1 MKKFLTI
8 MILILV
14 LYVPSYASQD
24 IRNLQVEGISVGD
37 KLSKYY
43 SLESQKK
50 MKATV
55 DEKTNL
61 VTIVISDPSFVI
73 YDQVQVVFIK
83 KNQKILSIEGIHYG
97 PYDFCLQQKNF
108 VVKDILKLFAKKKY
122 EVIDEK
128 EKKHPAD
135 IFGQSKFTNTHIDL
149 KDSNG
154 SINVRCYKWSKKL
167 TQEKGWIDSL
177 SVSINSK
184 RIKTLKKIVNIISEP
199 LPILS
204 DPNFEFALDEKY
216 YALLIGNNDYEYW
229 EKLDAPV
236 NDVVELGKILET
248 KYGYKVDVVK
258 NANENVIR
266 TKLIELSKKVT
277 SEDNLLIYYSGHGD
291 RNINMS
297 PIRAY
302 WIPTDAA
309 QTFDAKWINT
319 EDVSAMISQISAK
332 HILIM
337 VDSCYAGSSIRGAS
351 SNSLEED
358 RAFQKKLYEEE
369 ESWGKS
375 TKNYTKNYIKK
386 MLNRRT
392 RIAITSGNI
401 EPVVDSYIQKHS
413 LFAYKFLNILK
424 QNENYISSMDLF
436 AQLNKY
442 IISASSQ
449 SPQMYALNNMGHNDG
464 QFFFIVKN

>member
-1 MKKFLTI
+1 MKKFLV
-8 MILILV
+8 ILILI
-14 LYVPSYASQD
+14 LTLQAPSYAIQD
-24 IRNLQVEGISVGD
+24 ISYLQIERISVGD

-50 MKATV
+50 MKKTV

-61 VTIVISDPSFVI
+61 VTIVISDPSFVL
-73 YDQVQVVFIK
+73 YDQVQVVFIR
-83 KNQKILSIEGIHYG
+83 KNQKILSIEGIHYDS
-97 PYDFCLQQKNF
+97 YDFCLDKKNL
-108 VVKDILKLFAKKKY
+108 VVKEILRLFSKKKY
-122 EVIDEK
+122 EVINEK

-135 IFGQSKFTNTHIDL
+135 ILGQSKFTNTHIDL

-167 TQEKGWIDSL
+167 TQEKGWIDSF

-204 DPNFEFALDEKY
+204 NPNFEFALDEKY

-229 EKLDAPV
+229 EKLEAPV
-236 NDVVELGKILET
+236 NDVVEIGKILEN

-319 EDVSAMISQISAK
+319 EDVSAMISQITAK

-337 VDSCYAGSSIRGAS
+337 VDSCYAGSSIKGTSTAT
-351 SNSLEED
+351 EETYGK
-358 RAFQKKLYEEE
+358 RNKSFNKK
-369 ESWGKS
+369 
-375 TKNYTKNYIKK
+375 YIKK
-386 MLNRRT
+386 MLNRKT
-392 RIAITSGNI
+392 RLAITSGNI
-401 EPVVDSYIQKHS
+401 EPVVDAHIQNHS

-424 QNENYISSMDLF
+424 QNENYISSLDLYGE
-436 AQLNKY
+436 LRRY
-442 IISASSQ
+442 IVSASSQ
-449 SPQMYALNNMGHNDG
+449 SPQFYALNNMGHNDG